1 MGRGGAGVG
10 QFPALWMQVVV
21 GGGALK
27 WCERMMLCRNVCVMC
42 VVACSLGWFLSTEG
56 MQWIAG
62 TYQDDQSIVP
72 SHAAAGASAAA
83 GCAHARDP
91 ARSSVRAQPYTA
103 SLPAPPPSLV
113 AAEGHTM
120 ARRLEDADAASPKA
134 GPTARPQMRCAN
146 ACAAQA
152 SGNDGALP
160 HILERGGTLPTSQ
173 HRNGDGD
180 GDDDVWARG
189 GAGIQG

>member
-62 TYQDDQSIVP
+62 TYQDNQSIVP
-72 SHAAAGASAAA
+72 SPHTLLPGRPLLPAASQCERTMLGHN
-83 GCAHARDP
+83 AHACISMCNTYRG
-91 ARSSVRAQPYTA
+91 
-103 SLPAPPPSLV
+103 LL
-113 AAEGHTM
+113 
-120 ARRLEDADAASPKA
+120 LEADA
-134 GPTARPQMRCAN
+134 
-146 ACAAQA
+146 
-152 SGNDGALP
+152 
-160 HILERGGTLPTSQ
+160 
-173 HRNGDGD
+173 
-180 GDDDVWARG
+180 
-189 GAGIQG
+189 